1 MQPCATNTVVLL
13 LPKAEWF
20 DESLR
25 DSGVSNAASAVIYS
39 RRWHATYQR
48 CVSQSDR
55 ETGKEGDE
63 ENSGSTAS
71 GGQVVPCSAADSADG
86 KGKTRVVPSAAA
98 DGRGKQCG
106 GGYIEG
112 GGQVVPGSAADDG
125 FPTSMFD
132 EKGHR

>member
-1 MQPCATNTVVLL
+1 M
-13 LPKAEWF
+13 
-20 DESLR
+20 
-25 DSGVSNAASAVIYS
+25 
-39 RRWHATYQR
+39 
-48 CVSQSDR
+48 
-55 ETGKEGDE
+55 
-63 ENSGSTAS
+63 
-71 GGQVVPCSAADSADG
+71 PCSAADSADR

-112 GGQVVPGSAADDG
+112 GGQVVPGSAADNSDEQCGGGYIEGGGQVVPGSAADDG